1 MDYQAQVAS
10 PVRTVFARL
19 ASPARLG
26 EWLRE
31 VVTAPSAPLPGSVGE
46 PFALRVRID
55 DSETDAAAELTAFE
69 PPWLVGYRLVAGSRT
84 YLLRATCTA
93 HDGGTRIHVHQASD
107 GAPLTVDLYR
117 LKLALTASDPAP
129 PGGPVPARRPHKGH
143 STPAADMAARP
154 ALRDEPESGLS

>member
-10 PVRTVFARL
+10 PVSAVFARL

-31 VVTAPSAPLPGSVGE
+31 VVTAPTTPPTGSIGE
-46 PFALRVRID
+46 PFALTVRID
-55 DSETDAAAELTAFE
+55 AAETDVAAELTAFE

-117 LKLALTASDPAP
+117 LKLALAASTPAP
-129 PGGPVPARRPHKGH
+129 PPGGSVPARRPQSG
-143 STPAADMAARP
+143 
-154 ALRDEPESGLS
+154 PESGLS

>member
-10 PVRTVFARL
+10 PVGAVFARL
-19 ASPARLG
+19 AAPARLG

-31 VVTAPSAPLPGSVGE
+31 VVNTPGAPPPGSIGQ

-55 DSETDAAAELTAFE
+55 AAETDAAGELTAFE

-93 HDGGTRIHVHQASD
+93 RDGGTQVHVHQASD

-117 LKLALTASDPAP
+117 LELALAASAPAP
-129 PGGPVPARRPHKGH
+129 PGGSVPDRRPQSG
-143 STPAADMAARP
+143 PD
-154 ALRDEPESGLS
+154 SGLP